1 MVSDKAV
8 EHRCSRGGIWLP
20 RVLAAAVLLAAVIA
34 SRTLD
39 PDHLFASSRIFR
51 PLVIVLGGIVALWI
65 LKDGGI
71 VRWSVRAGE
80 SGLVFRVGRKENL
93 LEYRDIV
100 HIDYHLPFSDGR
112 HWLTAMVLTDRLE
125 GHWRIPSFIGDG
137 KGLLE
142 ELLRQ
147 ADRNEL
153 IAWSDARRIPV
164 RIGRGAGSLGL
175 WYGVA
180 GTVLALG
187 LLFPLF

>member
-1 MVSDKAV
+1 MVRNEPL

-20 RVLAAAVLLAAVIA
+20 RVLAGAVLVAAIIA
-34 SRTLD
+34 SRTMD
-39 PDHLFASSRIFR
+39 PDQLFASSRIYR
-51 PLVIVLGGIVALWI
+51 SLVIILGGIIALWI

-80 SGLVFRVGRKENL
+80 TGLLFRSGRKENL

-112 HWLTAMVLTDRLE
+112 HWLTALVLTDRLN
-125 GHWRIPSFIGDG
+125 GHWRIPSFIEDG
-137 KGLLE
+137 KGLLS

-153 IAWSDARRIPV
+153 NAWSDARRIPG

-175 WYGVA
+175 WYGLS
-180 GTVLALG
+180 GMVLVFG
-187 LLFPLF
+187 LLFPLL